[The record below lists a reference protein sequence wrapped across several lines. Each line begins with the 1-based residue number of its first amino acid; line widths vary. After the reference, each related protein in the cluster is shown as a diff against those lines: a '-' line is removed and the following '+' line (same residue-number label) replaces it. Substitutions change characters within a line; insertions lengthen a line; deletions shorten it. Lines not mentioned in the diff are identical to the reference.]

1 MNESYLA
8 SYKTACTCSCNTQ
21 DSDYHSFV
29 EWHGYGMWSELSHD
43 NFDPKKSSVKFMAK
57 VYGSSVQRFER
68 NHLNNIIMKT
78 LKVLS
83 VMLASASVASAVTT
97 WGVTTN
103 NQLVSFSSSAPGSF
117 LSVSPITGLLASD
130 GVTADPNASIV
141 NLAFNPT
148 SGQFMGIDSNA
159 NIYSVGFSG
168 STTLLN
174 NTFAPTGF
182 AAGFAF
188 DPFNNN
194 FVYAGDNAEN
204 FSISQGGVAISNSGF
219 TYAGGGSPATF
230 ALGIDPFFGTAFTID
245 SFTNSLYT
253 STNPLFPTNSELTL
267 VGALGVDVTGFG
279 GLVVDE
285 DGNLLAS
292 LSTDGIT
299 SSLYSINSVTGSST
313 LIGGI
318 GGGAGLAAIAVPEP
332 SASLLGAL
340 SALFLLRRRRA

>member
-1 MNESYLA
+1 M
-8 SYKTACTCSCNTQ
+8 
-21 DSDYHSFV
+21 
-29 EWHGYGMWSELSHD
+29 
-43 NFDPKKSSVKFMAK
+43 
-57 VYGSSVQRFER
+57 SVQRFER
-68 NHLNNIIMKT
+68 NHLIYLPTMKT

-83 VMLASASVASAVTT
+83 VMLASASFAGAATT

-103 NQLVSFSSSAPGSF
+103 NELVSFSSSSPGSF
-117 LSVSPITGLLASD
+117 LSVAPISGLFASD
-130 GVTADPNASIV
+130 GVTSDPSAYII

-159 NIYSVGFSG
+159 NVYSVSFSG

-182 AAGFAF
+182 AAGFAY

-204 FSISQGGVAISNSGF
+204 FSISQAGSASANANF
-219 TYAGGGSPATF
+219 TYAGGGSPAIF

-245 SFTNSLYT
+245 SLTDSLYT
-253 STNPLFPTNSELTL
+253 STNPLFPTNSELSL
-267 VGALGVDVTGFG
+267 VGELDLDVTGFG
-279 GLVVDE
+279 GLVVDD
-285 DGNLLAS
+285 DGNLLAA

-299 SSLYSINSVTGSST
+299 SGLYSIDSVTGSST
-313 LIGGI
+313 LIGNFGP
-318 GGGAGLAAIAVPEP
+318 GVGLTAIAVPEP